1 MGTIRL
7 KNMQFYGYHGVHEFE
22 KEKGGHFEV
31 DVELS
36 ADLTDAV
43 STDDVAK
50 TIDYDSVF
58 KCVQEIV
65 MQQQFNLIETLG
77 STIADSLLNDYNING
92 VTVRVRKPEAPID
105 GTLDTVEVEITKTR
119 AENV

>member
-1 MGTIRL
+1 
-7 KNMQFYGYHGVHEFE
+7 
-22 KEKGGHFEV
+22 
-31 DVELS
+31 
-36 ADLTDAV
+36 
-43 STDDVAK
+43 
-50 TIDYDSVF
+50 
-58 KCVQEIV
+58 

-119 AENV
+119 AENA